1 MKTKKPKLPEIDLKE
16 LEKEMESN
24 RQQRREFVRLYAQWL
39 KKTPNKVWTK
49 GQNRLL
55 SRAKAQA

>member
-1 MKTKKPKLPEIDLKE
+1 MKRLKLPEIDLEE
-16 LEKEMESN
+16 LGKEMESN
-24 RQQRREFVRLYAQWL
+24 RLQRREFVRQYAQWL

-55 SRAKAQA
+55 SRAKAET